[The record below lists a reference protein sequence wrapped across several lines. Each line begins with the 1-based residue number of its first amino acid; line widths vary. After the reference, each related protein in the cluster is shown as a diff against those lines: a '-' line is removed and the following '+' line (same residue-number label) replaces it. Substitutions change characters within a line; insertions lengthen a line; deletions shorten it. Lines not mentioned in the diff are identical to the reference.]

1 MAFKNI
7 KIGIVN
13 YGSGNINS
21 LISAL
26 TLHDF
31 YVLYSDSLKTLKK
44 CDLIILPGVGSFA
57 EAINHL
63 KKFRPILIEY
73 SNKRPIIGICLGMQ
87 LLATSSNENGYH
99 EGLNLIPGNV
109 TRLSKNLYHT
119 GWNTIKCNKR
129 SIFREF
135 NKKEFYF
142 NHAYAYS
149 NKCKYITGQTKTN
162 FEIASIVEKENI
174 FGIQFHPEKSQIS
187 GKLFISKSIQYLLN
201 A

>member
-63 KKFRPILIEY
+63 KKKFRPI
-73 SNKRPIIGICLGMQ
+73 
-87 LLATSSNENGYH
+87 
-99 EGLNLIPGNV
+99 
-109 TRLSKNLYHT
+109 
-119 GWNTIKCNKR
+119 
-129 SIFREF
+129 F
-135 NKKEFYF
+135 N
-142 NHAYAYS
+142 
-149 NKCKYITGQTKTN
+149 
-162 FEIASIVEKENI
+162 
-174 FGIQFHPEKSQIS
+174 
-187 GKLFISKSIQYLLN
+187 
-201 A
+201 